1 MEIFVEKLDHRK
13 NFWSSLE
20 TCRKVRC
27 LCLESYV
34 RMDYVAK
41 ESLKKKYRDLEH
53 RLSGIRGRN
62 FSSREKQVSLT
73 RRGILSASTRK
84 VIIVT

>member
-20 TCRKVRC
+20 TCRKDSMFMSRI
-27 LCLESYV
+27 V

-73 RRGILSASTRK
+73 RRGILFASSRK

>member
-1 MEIFVEKLDHRK
+1 MEIFVEKLNHRK

-20 TCRKVRC
+20 TCRKGSMFMSRI
-27 LCLESYV
+27 V
-34 RMDYVAK
+34 RMDHVAK

-73 RRGILSASTRK
+73 RRGILFASSRK

>member
-13 NFWSSLE
+13 NFSSSLE
-20 TCRKVRC
+20 TCRKGSMFMSRI
-27 LCLESYV
+27 V

-73 RRGILSASTRK
+73 RRGILFASSRK

>member
-13 NFWSSLE
+13 NFWNSLE
-20 TCRKVRC
+20 TCRKGSMFMSRI
-27 LCLESYV
+27 V

-73 RRGILSASTRK
+73 RRGILFASSRK